1 MTVLTFTK
9 HHGIGNDFLV
19 TFADDPPAGAQWDEV
34 ARRVCHRRRGVGA
47 DGLLVAVPGAN
58 GVDVGMRLYNAD
70 GTTAEMSGNG
80 IRCLVQAWA
89 RRHRQERGDVVV
101 DTAAGPRS
109 VGFTSAADEHSMIA
123 TVDMGPIITIDP
135 PPAWPSVAAHEGRPV
150 AHLSLGNPHTV
161 VAVEDVR
168 AVDLESI
175 GLQVAEVNLEIIEPG
190 PDPNALTMRVHERGA
205 GITEACGTGACAAA
219 WAAASWGLVP
229 GRSGEITVH
238 MDGGDARVR
247 LDQPGPGRVTL
258 IGPVTFVATV
268 EVEL

>member
-1 MTVLTFTK
+1 
-9 HHGIGNDFLV
+9 
-19 TFADDPPAGAQWDEV
+19 
-34 ARRVCHRRRGVGA
+34 
-47 DGLLVAVPGAN
+47 
-58 GVDVGMRLYNAD
+58 
-70 GTTAEMSGNG
+70 
-80 IRCLVQAWA
+80 
-89 RRHRQERGDVVV
+89 
-101 DTAAGPRS
+101 
-109 VGFTSAADEHSMIA
+109 
-123 TVDMGPIITIDP
+123 
-135 PPAWPSVAAHEGRPV
+135 V

-175 GLQVAEVNLEIIEPG
+175 GLQVADVNLEIIEPG

-229 GRSGEITVH
+229 GRTGEITVH

-247 LDQPGPGRVTL
+247 LDDPAPGRVTL
-258 IGPVTFVATV
+258 IGPATFVGSI

>member
-1 MTVLTFTK
+1 
-9 HHGIGNDFLV
+9 
-19 TFADDPPAGAQWDEV
+19 
-34 ARRVCHRRRGVGA
+34 
-47 DGLLVAVPGAN
+47 
-58 GVDVGMRLYNAD
+58 MRLYNAD

-175 GLQVAEVNLEIIEPG
+175 GLQVAEINLEIIEPG

-229 GRSGEITVH
+229 GRIGRNHRAHGRWRCQGTSRPARSRAGHVDRSGHVRGHRRGRAVTGDRQEE
-238 MDGGDARVR
+238 DG
-247 LDQPGPGRVTL
+247 Q
-258 IGPVTFVATV
+258 
-268 EVEL
+268 